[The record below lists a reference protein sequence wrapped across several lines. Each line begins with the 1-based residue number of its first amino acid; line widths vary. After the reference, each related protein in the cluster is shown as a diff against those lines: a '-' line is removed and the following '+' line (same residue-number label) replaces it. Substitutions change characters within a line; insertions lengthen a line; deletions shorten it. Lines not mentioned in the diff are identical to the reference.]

1 MALSCSR
8 RTVTRASQQS
18 ATIQGFRSSVDGH
31 SNAGGSVSETAQRSH
46 DAIVGLWKRDQN
58 ESRMSCADA
67 ATLIDSR
74 VFTRRRRVEVGVSA
88 QHPAN
93 TRRRQRL
100 LAPALTA
107 AESTAPSPRRAPSR
121 RVRVR
126 RALAST
132 CSTVVTTAA
141 NRTADDATRAHL
153 GVVVLKTLELLA
165 LLSCEPT
172 RQTLA
177 AIGLVKTLEIHDKYS
192 STWLQLHCV
201 AAATGQYKFMWVS
214 TRKMLTVEV
223 WPASALLPTLL
234 ALQPEQDAALEYAL
248 LWRR

>member
-1 MALSCSR
+1 MQHCSDY
-8 RTVTRASQQS
+8 
-18 ATIQGFRSSVDGH
+18 RS
-31 SNAGGSVSETAQRSH
+31 
-46 DAIVGLWKRDQN
+46 
-58 ESRMSCADA
+58 ESYSGRCNS
-67 ATLIDSR
+67 
-74 VFTRRRRVEVGVSA
+74 
-88 QHPAN
+88 
-93 TRRRQRL
+93 
-100 LAPALTA
+100 
-107 AESTAPSPRRAPSR
+107 SPP
-121 RVRVR
+121 
-126 RALAST
+126 
-132 CSTVVTTAA
+132 
-141 NRTADDATRAHL
+141 